1 MKRSHDPKHFL
12 TAEETEQVSRAIT
25 EAESRTSAEF
35 KLLIVRHCFDDIRR
49 KASRL
54 FRKHGLDKTVQ
65 RNAVMIMIVTTNRE
79 LLIYGDQGI
88 HQYVQDDY
96 WTSIRDQIVEGFKAG
111 LHGHTLQ
118 QAIIAIGN
126 TLAEHF
132 PIQPGDVNE
141 IPNEV
146 AYDE

>member
-12 TAEETEQVSRAIT
+12 TAEESEQVSRAIT

-35 KLLIVRHCFDDIRR
+35 KLLIVRHCIDDLRR
-49 KASRL
+49 KAARL
-54 FRKHGLDKTVQ
+54 FRKHGLDKTAQ

-88 HQYVQDDY
+88 HQHVQDDY
-96 WTSIRDQIVEGFKAG
+96 WNSVRDQIIEGFKAG
-111 LHGHTLQ
+111 QHGHALQ

-132 PIQPGDVNE
+132 PIQPGDINE
-141 IPNEV
+141 IPDEV